1 MEWRGCHRDWLAGNT
16 ENVYSLA
23 LYTEVFWPLAHTVP
37 YLKDSI
43 KNLALILR
51 AEEAYEDFPFRRIAL
66 AAQWWKA
73 HRLHRSVHSQPELG
87 WPFTVSTLLSWAS
100 ILKESPCRK
109 PLWLLPEDD
118 LLGPSQPLGVPSK
131 DEAPGT
137 WAHPELNYWG
147 VLDQLW
153 QQFPRF
159 FLYLMVQMES
169 MYYILQKIQQS
180 LQEHHKQAESFLWTM
195 ETWSWPLGFQPRKY
209 QVSQVSSGWDC
220 LPGFLRI
227 SQIGGFPIPS
237 VQDPIALQSSGTTLQ
252 RCHGH
257 RSSDRNKQPSG
268 ADTVPVYQL
277 DMQPS

>member
-1 MEWRGCHRDWLAGNT
+1 MLRWLIGMKFRCIVQESTNCGNQAGSSHCLCLNREFYWTSILPVHLLSVCGCFLAAVMEWRGCHRDWLADNT

-23 LYTEVFWPLAHTVP
+23 LFTEVFWPLAHTVP

-66 AAQWWKA
+66 AAQWWKT
-73 HRLHRSVHSQPELG
+73 HRLHRSVHSQPEFG

-137 WAHPELNYWG
+137 GLILNWTIG
-147 VLDQLW
+147 VSWISSDSSS
-153 QQFPRF
+153 PG
-159 FLYLMVQMES
+159 S
-169 MYYILQKIQQS
+169 
-180 LQEHHKQAESFLWTM
+180 SFIW
-195 ETWSWPLGFQPRKY
+195 WCRWRA
-209 QVSQVSSGWDC
+209 C
-220 LPGFLRI
+220 
-227 SQIGGFPIPS
+227 
-237 VQDPIALQSSGTTLQ
+237 TTYS
-252 RCHGH
+252 R
-257 RSSDRNKQPSG
+257 RSSRVSRNITSRQKASCGQWRPG
-268 ADTVPVYQL
+268 ADL
-277 DMQPS
+277 